1 MRQRFVLDTTAIT
14 DAGMREK
21 ESYASL
27 CESANEILDL
37 IALARLKLEISCYI
51 PYPSVYSELSSFLKR
66 NECSEETF
74 VKLDTW
80 LVKKTPNR
88 YEVKI
93 PAAIFYEYI
102 ISVRQKMN
110 RGRRLAEDFIL
121 ESSAISKSSQKLEED
136 IANLISKFR
145 DKFRTV
151 MRQGL
156 LDSAPDLDVLLLAKE
171 LEAGV
176 VSSDIGIK
184 KWSERLGLRFVEA
197 SKFPRMLK
205 EYLAL
210 MGIKEKS
217 IASSEDDLES
227 EEF

>member
-14 DAGMREK
+14 DAGLRIK
-21 ESYASL
+21 EGYESL
-27 CESANEILDL
+27 CESAKEVLDL
-37 IALARLKLEISCYI
+37 IALARLKLDISCYI
-51 PYPSVYSELSSFLKR
+51 PYPSVYTELTSFLKR
-66 NECSEETF
+66 YDCDEDIFT
-74 VKLDTW
+74 KLDTW

-102 ISVRQKMN
+102 ITVRQKMN
-110 RGRRLAEDFIL
+110 RGRRLAEEYIL
-121 ESSAISKSSQKLEED
+121 EASAITSKLEDKSNIENE
-136 IANLISKFR
+136 IGGLISKFR
-145 DKFRTV
+145 DKYRMV
-151 MRQGL
+151 MRQGI

-176 VSSDIGIK
+176 VSSDAGIR

-205 EYLAL
+205 EYLKL
-210 MGIKEKS
+210 MGS
-217 IASSEDDLES
+217 GSV
-227 EEF
+227 EE

>member
-14 DAGMREK
+14 DSALREK
-21 ESYASL
+21 EQYSSI

-37 IALARLKLEISCYI
+37 IALARLKLDISCYI
-51 PYPSVYSELSSFLKR
+51 PYPSVYSELVTFLKKS
-66 NECSEETF
+66 ECSESTF
-74 VKLDTW
+74 IKLDTW

-121 ESSAISKSSQKLEED
+121 EASAIGKASEKLEED
-136 IANLISKFR
+136 TANLISKFR
-145 DKFRTV
+145 DKYRTV

-176 VSSDIGIK
+176 VSSDVGIK
-184 KWSERLGLRFVEA
+184 KWSEKLGLRFVEA

-205 EYLAL
+205 EYLVL
-210 MGIKEKS
+210 LGVREKPESLNLNLDKKEK
-217 IASSEDDLES
+217 E
-227 EEF
+227 

>member
-51 PYPSVYSELSSFLKR
+51 PYPSVYSELSSFLRR
-66 NECSEETF
+66 NECNESTF

-121 ESSAISKSSQKLEED
+121 ESSAISRASEKLEED
-136 IANLISKFR
+136 IGNLISKFR
-145 DKFRTV
+145 DRFRTV

-210 MGIKEKS
+210 MGIKETNV
-217 IASSEDDLES
+217 ASSEDEPEV
-227 EEF
+227 EEL

>member
-14 DAGMREK
+14 DAGLRIK
-21 ESYASL
+21 EGYESL
-27 CESANEILDL
+27 CESATEVLNL
-37 IALARLKLEISCYI
+37 IALARLKLDISCYI
-51 PYPSVYSELSSFLKR
+51 PYPSVYTELTSFLKR
-66 NECSEETF
+66 YECDEDIFT
-74 VKLDTW
+74 KLDTW

-102 ISVRQKMN
+102 ITVRQKMN
-110 RGRRLAEDFIL
+110 RGRRLAEEYIL
-121 ESSAISKSSQKLEED
+121 EASAISSKLEDKSNIE
-136 IANLISKFR
+136 AEVGNLVSKFR
-145 DKFRTV
+145 DKFRSV
-151 MRQGL
+151 MRQGI

-176 VSSDIGIK
+176 VSSDAGIR

-205 EYLAL
+205 EYLKL
-210 MGIKEKS
+210 MSLKD
-217 IASSEDDLES
+217 SEMREELE
-227 EEF
+227 

>member
-14 DAGMREK
+14 DAGLREK
-21 ESYASL
+21 ENYSSL

-51 PYPSVYSELSSFLKR
+51 PYPSVYSELSSFLRR
-66 NECSEETF
+66 NECDENTF

-102 ISVRQKMN
+102 ISVRQKIN

-121 ESSAISKSSQKLEED
+121 ESSAISRSSEKLEED
-136 IANLISKFR
+136 IGNLISKFR
-145 DKFRTV
+145 DRFRTV

-176 VSSDIGIK
+176 VSSDVGIK
-184 KWSERLGLRFVEA
+184 KWSEKLGLRFVEA

-210 MGIKEKS
+210 MGVKETS
-217 IASSEDDLES
+217 ITSDEGEP
-227 EEF
+227 EEEP

>member
-14 DAGMREK
+14 DAGLREK
-21 ESYASL
+21 ENYSSL

-51 PYPSVYSELSSFLKR
+51 PYPSVYSELSSFLRR
-66 NECSEETF
+66 NECDENTF

-102 ISVRQKMN
+102 ISVRQKIN

-121 ESSAISKSSQKLEED
+121 ESSAISRSSEKLEED
-136 IANLISKFR
+136 IGNLISKFR
-145 DKFRTV
+145 DRFRTV

-176 VSSDIGIK
+176 VSSDVGIK
-184 KWSERLGLRFVEA
+184 KWSEKLGLRFVEA

-210 MGIKEKS
+210 MGVKETS
-217 IASSEDDLES
+217 ITSDEGEP
-227 EEF
+227 EEEL

>member
-14 DAGMREK
+14 DAGLREK
-21 ESYASL
+21 ENYSSL

-51 PYPSVYSELSSFLKR
+51 PYPSVYSELSSFLRR
-66 NECSEETF
+66 NECDENTF

-102 ISVRQKMN
+102 ISVRQKIN

-121 ESSAISKSSQKLEED
+121 ESSAISRSSEKLEED
-136 IANLISKFR
+136 IGNLISKFR
-145 DKFRTV
+145 DRFRTV

-176 VSSDIGIK
+176 VSSDVGIK
-184 KWSERLGLRFVEA
+184 KWSEKLGLRFVEA

-205 EYLAL
+205 EYLVL
-210 MGIKEKS
+210 MGVKETS
-217 IASSEDDLES
+217 ITSDEGEP
-227 EEF
+227 EEEP